1 MIMEGADYYEVTLF
15 QLVLSL
21 LDHVGRVTVCNIQKL
36 AYKEVKVMKK
46 LNLAIIGQGRSGK
59 NIHGR
64 FYRTDDNQYFNVK
77 YVVEADDFRR
87 ERAKNDYPG
96 CVTFA
101 DYHDLYALD
110 DIDLVVNDTF
120 TEQIDAIKNFE
131 ETIRKRKA
139 EIKSG
144 IDMLDEIIS
153 EGAISNTH
161 LRMLIKEILIAE
173 VDGKLR
179 IKIQMKAKFI
189 SHIDFIPD
197 ADDPM
202 YQSMGPCLLER

>member
-1 MIMEGADYYEVTLF
+1 MQLEQRKSDQQLILLERIRDREHASVYDEMLVKCDADIKTY
-15 QLVLSL
+15 
-21 LDHVGRVTVCNIQKL
+21 
-36 AYKEVKVMKK
+36 
-46 LNLAIIGQGRSGK
+46 
-59 NIHGR
+59 
-64 FYRTDDNQYFNVK
+64 
-77 YVVEADDFRR
+77 
-87 ERAKNDYPG
+87 
-96 CVTFA
+96 
-101 DYHDLYALD
+101 
-110 DIDLVVNDTF
+110 
-120 TEQIDAIKNFE
+120 TEQIDAIRNFE

-144 IDMLDEIIS
+144 IDMLDEIIA

-179 IKIQMKAKFI
+179 IKIQMKAKFS

>member
-1 MIMEGADYYEVTLF
+1 MLVKCDADIKTL
-15 QLVLSL
+15 
-21 LDHVGRVTVCNIQKL
+21 
-36 AYKEVKVMKK
+36 
-46 LNLAIIGQGRSGK
+46 
-59 NIHGR
+59 
-64 FYRTDDNQYFNVK
+64 
-77 YVVEADDFRR
+77 
-87 ERAKNDYPG
+87 
-96 CVTFA
+96 
-101 DYHDLYALD
+101 
-110 DIDLVVNDTF
+110 
-120 TEQIDAIKNFE
+120 TEQIDAIRNFE

-179 IKIQMKAKFI
+179 IKIQMKAKFS